1 MSWVLRDVAQGPDVI
16 SLPKEHRDGRGYGR
30 FASIVTSGR
39 WLRSALLSGVFLTP
53 QLTTIAMKRLS
64 LASLLAICG
73 LILSTATGS
82 LLAQNE
88 APAAQPGGSGAPGAP
103 GGRPGRG
110 NWDPEQMRQRMM
122 ERVREQLAV
131 KDDAEW
137 SVIESR
143 IKKINDSRSG
153 MGRGFGGPGGP
164 GGPGGQGAPG
174 GQGGQGGQG
183 GRQGRGG
190 FGQANPDA
198 EVLQSAL
205 DSGAS
210 ADDIKVKLTAYRAA
224 AKVKEVQLE
233 KAQDEL
239 RQLLSVKQEARA
251 VLLGLLK

>member
-1 MSWVLRDVAQGPDVI
+1 
-16 SLPKEHRDGRGYGR
+16 
-30 FASIVTSGR
+30 
-39 WLRSALLSGVFLTP
+39 
-53 QLTTIAMKRLS
+53 MKRLS

-88 APAAQPGGSGAPGAP
+88 APAAQAGAPGAP
-103 GGRPGRG
+103 VGPGGRGGRG

-137 SVIESR
+137 SLIEAR
-143 IKKINDSRSG
+143 IKKINDSRPG

-164 GGPGGQGAPG
+164 GGPGGQA

-190 FGQANPDA
+190 FGQPNPDA
-198 EVLQSAL
+198 EALQSAL
-205 DSGAS
+205 DSGGS
-210 ADDIKVKLTAYRAA
+210 ADDIKAKLTTYRAS
-224 AKVKEVQLE
+224 AKQKEAQLE

-251 VLLGLLK
+251 VLMGLLK

>member
-1 MSWVLRDVAQGPDVI
+1 M
-16 SLPKEHRDGRGYGR
+16 
-30 FASIVTSGR
+30 
-39 WLRSALLSGVFLTP
+39 SGVFLTP
-53 QLTTIAMKRLS
+53 QSTTIAMKRLS
-64 LASLLAICG
+64 LASLLAISG

-88 APAAQPGGSGAPGAP
+88 APAAQAGAPGAP
-103 GGRPGRG
+103 GGPGGRGGRG

-122 ERVREQLAV
+122 ERFREQLAV

-137 SVIESR
+137 SVIEAR

-153 MGRGFGGPGGP
+153 MGRGFGGPGGGP
-164 GGPGGQGAPG
+164 GGPGGQG
-174 GQGGQGGQG
+174 GQAGQAGQG

-190 FGQANPDA
+190 FGQPNPDA
-198 EVLQSAL
+198 EVLQTAL

-224 AKVKEVQLE
+224 AKVKEGQLE

>member
-1 MSWVLRDVAQGPDVI
+1 
-16 SLPKEHRDGRGYGR
+16 
-30 FASIVTSGR
+30 
-39 WLRSALLSGVFLTP
+39 
-53 QLTTIAMKRLS
+53 MKRLS

-73 LILSTATGS
+73 LILSTTTGS
-82 LLAQNE
+82 LLAQND
-88 APAAQPGGSGAPGAP
+88 APAAQAGAPGAPGAP
-103 GGRPGRG
+103 GGRGGRG

-122 ERVREQLAV
+122 ERFREQLAV

-137 SVIESR
+137 SLIEAR

-153 MGRGFGGPGGP
+153 MGRGFGGPGGGP
-164 GGPGGQGAPG
+164 GGPGGQG
-174 GQGGQGGQG
+174 GQAGQAGQAGQG

-190 FGQANPDA
+190 FGQPNPDA
-198 EVLQSAL
+198 EVLQTAL

-224 AKVKEVQLE
+224 AKVKEGQLE

>member
-1 MSWVLRDVAQGPDVI
+1 
-16 SLPKEHRDGRGYGR
+16 
-30 FASIVTSGR
+30 
-39 WLRSALLSGVFLTP
+39 
-53 QLTTIAMKRLS
+53 MKRLS

-143 IKKINDSRSG
+143 IKKISDSRFG
-153 MGRGFGGPGGP
+153 MGRGMGGPGGP

-174 GQGGQGGQG
+174 GQGGPG

>member
-1 MSWVLRDVAQGPDVI
+1 
-16 SLPKEHRDGRGYGR
+16 
-30 FASIVTSGR
+30 
-39 WLRSALLSGVFLTP
+39 
-53 QLTTIAMKRLS
+53 MKRLS
-64 LASLLAICG
+64 LASLLAISG
-73 LILSTATGS
+73 LIFSTATGS

-88 APAAQPGGSGAPGAP
+88 APAAQAGAPGAP
-103 GGRPGRG
+103 GGPGGRGGRG

-122 ERVREQLAV
+122 ERFREQLAV

-153 MGRGFGGPGGP
+153 MGRGFGGPGGGPGGP
-164 GGPGGQGAPG
+164 GGPGGQAAPG

-198 EVLQSAL
+198 EVLQTAL

-224 AKVKEVQLE
+224 AKVKEGQLE

>member
-1 MSWVLRDVAQGPDVI
+1 
-16 SLPKEHRDGRGYGR
+16 
-30 FASIVTSGR
+30 
-39 WLRSALLSGVFLTP
+39 
-53 QLTTIAMKRLS
+53 MKRLS
-64 LASLLAICG
+64 FASLLAICG

-88 APAAQPGGSGAPGAP
+88 EPAAQPGAPGAPGAP
-103 GGRPGRG
+103 GGRQGRG

-131 KDDAEW
+131 KDDSEW

-143 IKKINDSRSG
+143 IKKISDSRFG
-153 MGRGFGGPGGP
+153 VGRGMGGP
-164 GGPGGQGAPG
+164 GGPGGQA
-174 GQGGQGGQG
+174 GQAGQGGQG

-198 EVLQSAL
+198 EVLQTAL

-224 AKVKEVQLE
+224 AKVKEGQLE

>member
-1 MSWVLRDVAQGPDVI
+1 
-16 SLPKEHRDGRGYGR
+16 
-30 FASIVTSGR
+30 
-39 WLRSALLSGVFLTP
+39 
-53 QLTTIAMKRLS
+53 MKRLS

-88 APAAQPGGSGAPGAP
+88 APAAQPGGSGAAGAP
-103 GGRPGRG
+103 GGRQGRG

-143 IKKINDSRSG
+143 IKKISDSRFG
-153 MGRGFGGPGGP
+153 VGRGMGGPGGP

>member
-1 MSWVLRDVAQGPDVI
+1 
-16 SLPKEHRDGRGYGR
+16 
-30 FASIVTSGR
+30 
-39 WLRSALLSGVFLTP
+39 LTP

-103 GGRPGRG
+103 GGRQGRG

-143 IKKINDSRSG
+143 IKKISDSRFG
-153 MGRGFGGPGGP
+153 MGRGMGGPGGP

-174 GQGGQGGQG
+174 GQGGQGGPG

>member
-1 MSWVLRDVAQGPDVI
+1 
-16 SLPKEHRDGRGYGR
+16 
-30 FASIVTSGR
+30 
-39 WLRSALLSGVFLTP
+39 
-53 QLTTIAMKRLS
+53 MKRLS

-88 APAAQPGGSGAPGAP
+88 APAAQPGAPGAPGAP
-103 GGRPGRG
+103 GGRQGRG

-131 KDDAEW
+131 KDDSEW

-143 IKKINDSRSG
+143 IKKISDSRFGVGRG
-153 MGRGFGGPGGP
+153 MGGPGGGPGGP
-164 GGPGGQGAPG
+164 GGPGGQA
-174 GQGGQGGQG
+174 GQAGQGGQG

-198 EVLQSAL
+198 EVLQTAL

-224 AKVKEVQLE
+224 AKVKEGQLE

>member
-1 MSWVLRDVAQGPDVI
+1 M
-16 SLPKEHRDGRGYGR
+16 
-30 FASIVTSGR
+30 
-39 WLRSALLSGVFLTP
+39 SGVFLTP

-88 APAAQPGGSGAPGAP
+88 APAAQAGAPGAP
-103 GGRPGRG
+103 GGPGGRGGRG

-122 ERVREQLAV
+122 ERIREQLAV

-153 MGRGFGGPGGP
+153 MGRGFGGPGGGP
-164 GGPGGQGAPG
+164 GGPGGQGAP
-174 GQGGQGGQG
+174 GGQGGQG

-198 EVLQSAL
+198 EVLQTAL

-224 AKVKEVQLE
+224 AKVKEGQLE

>member
-1 MSWVLRDVAQGPDVI
+1 
-16 SLPKEHRDGRGYGR
+16 
-30 FASIVTSGR
+30 
-39 WLRSALLSGVFLTP
+39 
-53 QLTTIAMKRLS
+53 MKRLS

-88 APAAQPGGSGAPGAP
+88 APAAQAGAPGAP
-103 GGRPGRG
+103 GGPGGRQGRG

-153 MGRGFGGPGGP
+153 MGRGFGGPGGGP

-174 GQGGQGGQG
+174 GQGGQGG
-183 GRQGRGG
+183 RQGRGG
-190 FGQANPDA
+190 FGQPNPDA
-198 EVLQSAL
+198 EVLQTAL

-224 AKVKEVQLE
+224 AKVKEGQLE

>member
-1 MSWVLRDVAQGPDVI
+1 LI
-16 SLPKEHRDGRGYGR
+16 
-30 FASIVTSGR
+30 
-39 WLRSALLSGVFLTP
+39 P

-143 IKKINDSRSG
+143 IKKISDSRFG
-153 MGRGFGGPGGP
+153 MGRGMGGPGGP

>member
-1 MSWVLRDVAQGPDVI
+1 
-16 SLPKEHRDGRGYGR
+16 
-30 FASIVTSGR
+30 
-39 WLRSALLSGVFLTP
+39 
-53 QLTTIAMKRLS
+53 MKRLS

-88 APAAQPGGSGAPGAP
+88 APAAQPGAPGAPGAP

-143 IKKINDSRSG
+143 IKKISDSRFG
-153 MGRGFGGPGGP
+153 MGRGMGGPGGP

>member
-1 MSWVLRDVAQGPDVI
+1 
-16 SLPKEHRDGRGYGR
+16 
-30 FASIVTSGR
+30 
-39 WLRSALLSGVFLTP
+39 
-53 QLTTIAMKRLS
+53 MKRLS
-64 LASLLAICG
+64 LSSLLAICG
-73 LILSTATGS
+73 LILSTTTGS
-82 LLAQNE
+82 ILAQND
-88 APAAQPGGSGAPGAP
+88 APAAQAGAPGAPGAP
-103 GGRPGRG
+103 GGRGGRG

-122 ERVREQLAV
+122 ERFREQLAV

-137 SVIESR
+137 SLIEAR

-153 MGRGFGGPGGP
+153 MGRGFGGPGGGP
-164 GGPGGQGAPG
+164 GGPGGQG
-174 GQGGQGGQG
+174 GQAGQAGQAGQG

-190 FGQANPDA
+190 FGQPNPDA
-198 EVLQSAL
+198 EVLQTAL

-224 AKVKEVQLE
+224 AKVKEGQLE

>member
-1 MSWVLRDVAQGPDVI
+1 
-16 SLPKEHRDGRGYGR
+16 
-30 FASIVTSGR
+30 
-39 WLRSALLSGVFLTP
+39 
-53 QLTTIAMKRLS
+53 MKRLS

-73 LILSTATGS
+73 LILSTTTGS
-82 LLAQNE
+82 LLAQND
-88 APAAQPGGSGAPGAP
+88 APAAQAGAPGAP
-103 GGRPGRG
+103 GGPGGRGGRG

-122 ERVREQLAV
+122 ERIREQLAV

-137 SVIESR
+137 SVIEAR

-153 MGRGFGGPGGP
+153 MGRGFGGPGGGP

-174 GQGGQGGQG
+174 GQGGQGG
-183 GRQGRGG
+183 RQGRGG
-190 FGQANPDA
+190 FGQPNPDA
-198 EVLQSAL
+198 EVLQTAL

-224 AKVKEVQLE
+224 AKVKEGQLE

>member
-1 MSWVLRDVAQGPDVI
+1 
-16 SLPKEHRDGRGYGR
+16 
-30 FASIVTSGR
+30 
-39 WLRSALLSGVFLTP
+39 
-53 QLTTIAMKRLS
+53 MKRLS

-82 LLAQNE
+82 LSAQNE
-88 APAAQPGGSGAPGAP
+88 APAAQPGGPGAPGAP
-103 GGRPGRG
+103 GGRQGRG

-143 IKKINDSRSG
+143 IKKISDSRFG
-153 MGRGFGGPGGP
+153 MGRGMGGPGGP

-174 GQGGQGGQG
+174 GQGGPG

>member
-1 MSWVLRDVAQGPDVI
+1 M
-16 SLPKEHRDGRGYGR
+16 
-30 FASIVTSGR
+30 
-39 WLRSALLSGVFLTP
+39 SGVFLTP

-88 APAAQPGGSGAPGAP
+88 APAAQAGATGAP
-103 GGRPGRG
+103 GGPGGRGGRG

-143 IKKINDSRSG
+143 IKKISDSRFG
-153 MGRGFGGPGGP
+153 MGRGLGGP

-198 EVLQSAL
+198 EVLQAAL

>member
-1 MSWVLRDVAQGPDVI
+1 
-16 SLPKEHRDGRGYGR
+16 
-30 FASIVTSGR
+30 
-39 WLRSALLSGVFLTP
+39 LTP
-53 QLTTIAMKRLS
+53 QSTTIAMKRLS

-82 LLAQNE
+82 LLAQND
-88 APAAQPGGSGAPGAP
+88 APAAQPGGSGAPGAS
-103 GGRPGRG
+103 GGRQGRG

-153 MGRGFGGPGGP
+153 MGRGFGGPGGGP

>member
-1 MSWVLRDVAQGPDVI
+1 MSWVLSDVVQAAVGV
-16 SLPKEHRDGRGYGR
+16 SLPKEHWDGRGPGR

-39 WLRSALLSGVFLTP
+39 WLRSALLSGVFLIP

-103 GGRPGRG
+103 GGRQGRG

-131 KDDAEW
+131 KDGAEW

-143 IKKINDSRSG
+143 IKKISDSRSG
-153 MGRGFGGPGGP
+153 MGRGFGGPGGGP
-164 GGPGGQGAPG
+164 GGPGGQGAP
-174 GQGGQGGQG
+174 GGQGGQG

-198 EVLQSAL
+198 EVLQTAL

-224 AKVKEVQLE
+224 AKVKEGQLE

>member
-1 MSWVLRDVAQGPDVI
+1 
-16 SLPKEHRDGRGYGR
+16 
-30 FASIVTSGR
+30 
-39 WLRSALLSGVFLTP
+39 
-53 QLTTIAMKRLS
+53 
-64 LASLLAICG
+64 
-73 LILSTATGS
+73 
-82 LLAQNE
+82 
-88 APAAQPGGSGAPGAP
+88 
-103 GGRPGRG
+103 
-110 NWDPEQMRQRMM
+110 MRQRMM

-143 IKKINDSRSG
+143 IKKISDSRFG
-153 MGRGFGGPGGP
+153 MGRGMGGP

-174 GQGGQGGQG
+174 GQGGPG

>member
-1 MSWVLRDVAQGPDVI
+1 
-16 SLPKEHRDGRGYGR
+16 
-30 FASIVTSGR
+30 
-39 WLRSALLSGVFLTP
+39 
-53 QLTTIAMKRLS
+53 MKRLS

-88 APAAQPGGSGAPGAP
+88 APAAQAGAPGAP
-103 GGRPGRG
+103 GGPGGRG
-110 NWDPEQMRQRMM
+110 GRGTWDPEQMRQRMM

-131 KDDAEW
+131 KDDSEW

-143 IKKINDSRSG
+143 IKKISDSRFG
-153 MGRGFGGPGGP
+153 VGRGMGGP
-164 GGPGGQGAPG
+164 GGPGGQA
-174 GQGGQGGQG
+174 GQAGQGGQG

-198 EVLQSAL
+198 EVLQTAL

-224 AKVKEVQLE
+224 AKVKEGQLE

>member
-1 MSWVLRDVAQGPDVI
+1 
-16 SLPKEHRDGRGYGR
+16 
-30 FASIVTSGR
+30 
-39 WLRSALLSGVFLTP
+39 
-53 QLTTIAMKRLS
+53 MKRLS

-73 LILSTATGS
+73 LILSTTTGS
-82 LLAQNE
+82 ILAQND
-88 APAAQPGGSGAPGAP
+88 APAAQAGAPGAPGAP
-103 GGRPGRG
+103 GGRGGRG

-122 ERVREQLAV
+122 ERFREQLAV

-137 SVIESR
+137 SLIEAR

-153 MGRGFGGPGGP
+153 MGRGFGGPGGGP
-164 GGPGGQGAPG
+164 GGPGGQG
-174 GQGGQGGQG
+174 GQAGQAGQAGQG

-190 FGQANPDA
+190 FGQPNPDA
-198 EVLQSAL
+198 EVLQTAL

-224 AKVKEVQLE
+224 AKVKEGQLE

>member
-1 MSWVLRDVAQGPDVI
+1 
-16 SLPKEHRDGRGYGR
+16 
-30 FASIVTSGR
+30 
-39 WLRSALLSGVFLTP
+39 LTP

-103 GGRPGRG
+103 GGRQGRG

-143 IKKINDSRSG
+143 IKKISDSRFG
-153 MGRGFGGPGGP
+153 MGRGMGGPGGP